1 MQYREIGS
9 SGVRVSVIGF
19 GGWVLGTSWYGTL
32 SEADAGTLVHR
43 ALELGITLFDTANSY
58 GEGGISEV
66 LLAGALAGGPPD
78 RYVLRTKVAYAIHPP
93 PHHPHSDRPP
103 P

>member
-32 SEADAGTLVHR
+32 SEADAGALVHR

-66 LLAGALAGGPPD
+66 LLAGALAGVPRD
-78 RYVLRTKVAYAIHPP
+78 RYVLGTKVGYDIEAERRHAHG
-93 PHHPHSDRPP
+93 
-103 P
+103 